1 MPSIDF
7 TWDVSNTT
15 PGGGGSGAAPAFDSG
30 RQTEAAIADP
40 LGSGL
45 IRPFRRTERSD
56 FLQGFGVPEVLSAV
70 GQVLGTQLGVLP
82 WEPGFGCDLERLRH
96 HSGATNADLARIF
109 VQDALQ
115 RWEPRA
121 QLTSVDLVPAAE
133 NEISLRATTRIG
145 SKNQTVN
152 VTV

>member
-7 TWDVSNTT
+7 TWDVAS
-15 PGGGGSGAAPAFDSG
+15 GSGSSGSGAVPAFDSG
-30 RQTEAAIADP
+30 RGTAAAVADP

-56 FLQGFGVPEVLSAV
+56 FLQGFGVPEVMSAV
-70 GQVLGTQLGVLP
+70 GQVLGTPIGVLP
-82 WEPGFGCDLERLRH
+82 WQPDFGCRLEELRH
-96 HSGATNADLARIF
+96 RSGATNADLARIF

-115 RWEPRA
+115 KWEPRA
-121 QLTSVDLVPAAE
+121 QLTSVDLVPAPDNVIA
-133 NEISLRATTRIG
+133 LRATTRIG
-145 SKNQTVN
+145 SKIQTVN